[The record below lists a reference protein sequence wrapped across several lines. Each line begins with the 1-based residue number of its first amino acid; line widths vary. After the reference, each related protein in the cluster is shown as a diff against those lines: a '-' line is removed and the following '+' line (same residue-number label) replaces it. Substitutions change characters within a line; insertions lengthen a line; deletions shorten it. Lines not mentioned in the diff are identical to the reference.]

1 MNSRAIA
8 FGPEVVTGSH
18 HLLSLQPILEN
29 PLSASTCVC
38 LSKAYFS
45 NIALRFKIL
54 KFFF

>member
-29 PLSASTCVC
+29 PLSASTSQV
-38 LSKAYFS
+38 LDDPDHHP
-45 NIALRFKIL
+45 
-54 KFFF
+54 